1 MAIILPSGFN
11 ILNNEPV
18 DARITLADQTA
29 RYALSSAN
37 VYEGLIVFQQDNNTI
52 WVLTDTTNV
61 GNSNGWTQL
70 QIGSVSSNL
79 PEGVVSGSS
88 QLTSSFA
95 RLGAVNTFT
104 SNQTISGSLTV
115 TQDFVVLGSSSI
127 QHISSS
133 TLNIG
138 TNLITVAVNQPS
150 VRFGGIAVI
159 DSGSAGQSGS
169 FLYDALQDE
178 FIFVHRGNGTNVTSS
193 HFVLGPET
201 YDDLGNETYLT
212 NNRVPKGSG
221 KEHLNDSNITDT
233 GTLITLGSNSV
244 VNGTFYATGTT
255 LVSSSAQVIGI
266 LSSLNTYTGSN
277 DTTNTTQ
284 NSRLDQLSTASGSAI
299 SRLTTLE
306 VETANLETFS
316 SSTLTRLS
324 TLEVET
330 ANLETFTSSINTT
343 IKTRLNAE
351 TVVSG
356 SSQIN
361 VSSTTGDITLGTRTS
376 GNYVQTIAGNS
387 TNGLTAA
394 GSGLESADVTLTL
407 AQSIKTDAN
416 PQFNSLGIGTTA
428 STTAGEIRA
437 TGDITAFYSSD
448 IRLKENIQPIE
459 NALEKVNKISG
470 NTYDW
475 KEGYDEI
482 HSHNG
487 NDVGVI
493 AQEIEQILPQIV
505 TNRDNG
511 YKAVQYEKI
520 IPLLIEAIKE
530 LSAKVDSLE
539 K

>member
-11 ILNNEPV
+11 ITNNEPV

-255 LVSSSAQVIGI
+255 LISGSSQVSYPNLSNIPAGIVSGSSQVISILTELNTFSASAKISITNIETFTSSANTRLG
-266 LSSLNTYTGSN
+266 LLETSTGSLN
-277 DTTNTTQ
+277 
-284 NSRLDQLSTASGSAI
+284 
-299 SRLTTLE
+299 
-306 VETANLETFS
+306 
-316 SSTLTRLS
+316 
-324 TLEVET
+324 
-330 ANLETFTSSINTT
+330 TFTSSINTT
-343 IKTRLNAE
+343 IKDKLN
-351 TVVSG
+351 TDGVVSG

-361 VSSTTGDITLGTRTS
+361 VASTTGDIVLGTRTS
-376 GNYVQTIAGNS
+376 GNYVQTIAGNT

-416 PQFNSLGIGTTA
+416 PQFNSLGIGTAA

-448 IRLKENIQPIE
+448 IRLKENIQPIQ
-459 NALEKVNKISG
+459 NALEKVESISG

-475 KEGYDEI
+475 KEGYEEI
-482 HSHNG
+482 HSHKG

-493 AQEIEQILPQIV
+493 AQEIEEILPQIV

-530 LSAKVDSLE
+530 LSARVNILE
-539 K
+539 NK